1 MLDGY
6 FFVMMRRPP
15 RSTRTDT
22 LFPYTTLFRSR
33 AAGRPGAR
41 RGHGGPHAQRR
52 GWRVASLPGPPG
64 ARPQPAGRARH
75 QRADGLQLPALVR
88 AADVQQRLVLPL
100 PPARAGGDAD
110 GDLVAHPLPGGGR
123 ATPPHPARGVGLGRS
138 PLAAHPRAEILQP
151 APPAAR
157 PAREGL
163 RVPIGRAKVR
173 TPVTTAHLVCRLLL
187 EKKTH

>member
-1 MLDGY
+1 MFLL
-6 FFVMMRRPP
+6 MIRRPP

-22 LFPYTTLFRSR
+22 LFLYTTLFRSR
-33 AAGRPGAR
+33 A
-41 RGHGGPHAQRR
+41 
-52 GWRVASLPGPPG
+52 
-64 ARPQPAGRARH
+64 
-75 QRADGLQLPALVR
+75 DGLLLPALVR

-138 PLAAHPRAEILQP
+138 PLAAHPRAGLLQP

-163 RVPIGRAKVR
+163 RVHAPLRARRGPPLELRARARRLPGRHRKSHV
-173 TPVTTAHLVCRLLL
+173 
-187 EKKTH
+187 E

>member
-1 MLDGY
+1 MIL
-6 FFVMMRRPP
+6 RPP

-22 LFPYTTLFRSR
+22 LFPYTTLFRS
-33 AAGRPGAR
+33 
-41 RGHGGPHAQRR
+41 
-52 GWRVASLPGPPG
+52 
-64 ARPQPAGRARH
+64 
-75 QRADGLQLPALVR
+75 
-88 AADVQQRLVLPL
+88 LPL

-138 PLAAHPRAEILQP
+138 PLAAHPRAGLLQT

-163 RVPIGRAKVR
+163 RVHAPLRARRGPPLELRARARRLPGRLALPE
-173 TPVTTAHLVCRLLL
+173 PVAGAARGQR
-187 EKKTH
+187 EPPRPAP